1 MIIYFNTFNH
11 FPLPFLE
18 FFFFFLVDDKISAP
32 EVFCS
37 CLFILRARFETKL
50 VMVSFYGYEI

>member
-11 FPLPFLE
+11 FPPPFLE
-18 FFFFFLVDDKISAP
+18 FFFFFPLDDEISAP

-37 CLFILRARFETKL
+37 CLFILRAHFETKL
-50 VMVSFYGYEI
+50 VVVSFYGYEI